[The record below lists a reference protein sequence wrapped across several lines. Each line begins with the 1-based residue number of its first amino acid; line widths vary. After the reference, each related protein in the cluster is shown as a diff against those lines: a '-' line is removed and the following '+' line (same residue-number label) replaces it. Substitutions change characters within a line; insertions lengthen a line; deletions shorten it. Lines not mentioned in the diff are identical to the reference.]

1 MPFEGIHNE
10 KQLLT
15 QVSQGDRQA
24 FQVLYKACYPLI
36 QRYILLFEPSPHI
49 LDELTQD
56 VFVRIWDKR
65 ARLADVESLRNY
77 LFTVTRNV
85 VYNYFRAVKAQQM
98 IKGLDNSGP
107 VAAGHDSEKELLLK
121 QYYHFVE
128 EAIGKLPAGRR
139 KVLRM
144 SMEQGLSLDEIAEE
158 LHISRSGVKKQLY
171 AATAFIRQ
179 YLRDHGEM
187 SLLLFV
193 FLSLFEI

>member
-1 MPFEGIHNE
+1 MIFENIHNE
-10 KQLLT
+10 KELLL
-15 QVSQGDRQA
+15 QVSQGDRNA
-24 FQVLYKACYPLI
+24 FKELYVHYFPVV
-36 QRYILLFEPSPHI
+36 QQYVVLFESSESS